1 MYAFSISFACQ
12 REKADSQGE
21 KLFFLLFYIWAERK
35 YRDLW
40 RKPQQQAQRI
50 CQKKGGVVHSE
61 NSAWRKCP
69 RDASK
74 SSWPPH
80 RSWCTSQK
88 KRNDISKNPFFLS
101 LSLDGTLVS
110 TCLSL
115 RLFSGGSLLFLFS
128 FFRFSSLCHTFIF
141 WGGSF
146 NSRWNISVR
155 PPISKLSTATCVHVN
170 KGVNFSSFFF

>member
-1 MYAFSISFACQ
+1 M
-12 REKADSQGE
+12 RERIRREENAQETHQKAPGLPTDPDVRA
-21 KLFFLLFYIWAERK
+21 K
-35 YRDLW
+35 
-40 RKPQQQAQRI
+40 
-50 CQKKGGVVHSE
+50 
-61 NSAWRKCP
+61 
-69 RDASK
+69 
-74 SSWPPH
+74 
-80 RSWCTSQK
+80 K
-88 KRNDISKNPFFLS
+88 KRNDISKNPFSLS

-146 NSRWNISVR
+146 NSRRNISVR

-170 KGVNFSSFFF
+170 KGVNFSSFFFNNQKEKSQFSFLKF